1 MASQM
6 GVDTIVACDRRR
18 RSLVMT
24 ESATKVLKS
33 NLNESQR
40 KKITILNSER
50 TIDGG
55 KKLPKLVQHY
65 YIGVI
70 WCRLAG
76 VFGEHVI
83 EVLCDAYSLLSA
95 QNHLIFPYRVQ
106 GFLVGGGGTSL
117 IIYPENSGYVS
128 VIFNFFQSK
137 DKTYFQKNVSK

>member
-1 MASQM
+1 MIFFMASQM

-70 WCRLAG
+70 
-76 VFGEHVI
+76 
-83 EVLCDAYSLLSA
+83 
-95 QNHLIFPYRVQ
+95 
-106 GFLVGGGGTSL
+106 
-117 IIYPENSGYVS
+117 
-128 VIFNFFQSK
+128 
-137 DKTYFQKNVSK
+137 